1 MKIDNEMYFRK
12 DWVWWD
18 ESADNT
24 NTLLRH
30 FVNPIRFAYF
40 QRVLSCNPNTK
51 HGRDLLDV
59 GCGGGFL
66 SEEFAKAG
74 FKVTGMDPSPHLLDA
89 ARTHAAQGGLNVKY
103 VEGYG
108 EHLPFPSCAFDHVA
122 CCDVLEHVDDLG
134 TVIGEIARVLKP
146 GGTFLFDTINRTL
159 VSWLFM
165 IKVAQDWRFTAWEAP
180 RTHIWS
186 KFVKPKELSALMSE
200 HGLLAGREL
209 RGVAPEKKGLANFL
223 LDARRRA
230 KGKISR
236 YEMATRFGLRECSD
250 LSASYMGFG
259 VKA

>member
-1 MKIDNEMYFRK
+1 
-12 DWVWWD
+12 
-18 ESADNT
+18 
-24 NTLLRH
+24 
-30 FVNPIRFAYF
+30 
-40 QRVLSCNPNTK
+40 
-51 HGRDLLDV
+51 LLDV

-74 FKVTGMDPSPHLLDA
+74 FNVTGMDPSPHLLDA
-89 ARTHAAQGGLNVKY
+89 ARTHAAQCGLNVNY

-108 EHLPFPSCAFDHVA
+108 EHLPFPTCAFDHVA

-146 GGTFLFDTINRTL
+146 GGTFLFDTVNRTL

-186 KFVKPKELSALMSE
+186 KFVKPKELSVLMSA

-209 RGVAPEKKGLANFL
+209 RGIAPEKSGLANFL
-223 LDARRRA
+223 LNARRRA

-236 YEMATRFGLRECSD
+236 REMASRFGLRECSD

-259 VKA
+259 VKAQD